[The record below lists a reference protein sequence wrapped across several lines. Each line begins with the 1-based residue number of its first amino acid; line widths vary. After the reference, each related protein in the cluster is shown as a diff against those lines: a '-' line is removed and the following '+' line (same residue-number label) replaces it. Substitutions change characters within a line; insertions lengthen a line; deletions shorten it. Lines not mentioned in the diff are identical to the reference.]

1 MMWWWGDHW
10 GAGGWISMGFTA
22 LFWIA
27 VIVGIVLLIRRGSS
41 RPHTGEQ
48 QAQPPAEA
56 PQAPKAPGQAPSEA
70 LRILEERYARGE
82 IDHKEFAERKA
93 NLSG

>member
-1 MMWWWGDHW
+1 MMWGWSDHW
-10 GAGGWISMGFTA
+10 GIGGWIGMGFTT

-27 VIVGIVLLIRRGSS
+27 VIVGIILLLRRGSS
-41 RPHTGEQ
+41 RPYDGGY
-48 QAQPPAEA
+48 QAQPPAET
-56 PQAPKAPGQAPSEA
+56 PQAPKAASQAPSEA

-93 NLSG
+93 NLSS